1 MELERMIL
9 QMVEDFSKRLNLP
22 VTNMELTKSDD
33 GTYRVNL
40 EVEKDQANSLIGH
53 HGENLIALQHIMKL
67 ILWREIDKENEKK
80 GGKSVDSETFGFVLD
95 IENYRRRQE
104 ENIISMAEQKA
115 EIARKTRKNQS
126 LPPMSPYF
134 RRLIHV
140 HFTQPRFSDLETVS
154 VGEGEFRCLT
164 IRSKELIEE

>member
-9 QMVEDFSKRLNLP
+9 QMVEDFAKRLDLP
-22 VTNMELTKSDD
+22 VTNMELTKSED

-40 EVEKDQANSLIGH
+40 EVEKDQVNALIGH

-67 ILWREIDKENEKK
+67 ILWREIDKQKAEKGK
-80 GGKSVDSETFGFVLD
+80 GPDSESFGFVLD
-95 IENYRRRQE
+95 IENYRKRQE
-104 ENIISMAEQKA
+104 ENIIKMAEQKA
-115 EIARKTRKNQS
+115 EQARKTRKNQS

-140 HFTQPRFSDLETVS
+140 HFTQPQFSDLETVS
-154 VGEGEFRCLT
+154 VGEGEFRQLT

>member
-1 MELERMIL
+1 MML
-9 QMVEDFSKRLNLP
+9 QMVEDFAKRLNLP
-22 VTNMELTKSDD
+22 ITNMELTKSND

-40 EVEKDQANSLIGH
+40 EVEKDQVNTLIGH

-80 GGKSVDSETFGFVLD
+80 GKENGNSETFGFTLD
-95 IENYRRRQE
+95 IENYRKHQE
-104 ENIISMAEQKA
+104 ENLIKMAEQKA
-115 EIARKTRKNQS
+115 EMARKTRKNQS

-140 HFTQPRFSDLETVS
+140 HFTQPQFSDLETVS
-154 VGEGEFRCLT
+154 VGEGEFRQLT
-164 IRSKELIEE
+164 IRSKQLIEE